1 MKKAQ
6 DGVQA
11 AIQKQKEKRAAIQAA
26 SDARKEKAMAPRRA
40 KGLPATPKT
49 GKTTL
54 PAGEGSMKKY
64 MNAGTNPFGST
75 KGPVKV
81 GGKPDAP
88 ASAPKKTG
96 SAGGG
101 KRKVARTAAVA
112 ITAPK
117 MKTSAIGPAKPSVPG
132 VSAKPAPKELSKTE
146 SKMAAEIQKMRSGKT
161 STEAGQARIKAL
173 KAKDTMSKQR
183 AMRKEKRAAIKAVK
197 QSYKK

>member
-88 ASAPKKTG
+88 APKKTSG
-96 SAGGG
+96 AGGG
-101 KRKVARTAAVA
+101 KKKVVRTASAA
-112 ITAPK
+112 IAAPK
-117 MKTSAIGPAKPSVPG
+117 REMPSGMSKPSAPG
-132 VSAKPAPKELSKTE
+132 VSGKPATRELSKTE

-173 KAKDTMSKQR
+173 KAKDAMSKQR
-183 AMRKEKRAAIKAVK
+183 AMRKEKRAAVKAVK